1 MGFSRQEYR
10 NGFPFPPP
18 GNVPHPRNKPV
29 SPVSC
34 ISRQILY
41 QWATWEAK
49 CFLCLYWVDIMIS
62 SLFSMSVLS
71 YLSWFSYMK
80 QTLYFWNIINF
91 VIMFYVLFYILMSQF
106 PNALRFYLNMIQ
118 GIPKY
123 SLKVRASLWWS
134 QWYDS
139 GKGVQNCSGYLEGSG
154 PRSKLLK
161 QLQFGAIW
169 WLLST
174 LTIYNAE
181 W

>member
-1 MGFSRQEYR
+1 MFPTQETNLCLLSPALAGR
-10 NGFPFPPP
+10 FFTNEPP
-18 GNVPHPRNKPV
+18 GKP
-29 SPVSC
+29 SALYAF
-34 ISRQILY
+34 IELILWFRPGFWWVC
-41 QWATWEAK
+41 WAI
-49 CFLCLYWVDIMIS
+49 LVD
-62 SLFSMSVLS
+62 
-71 YLSWFSYMK
+71 FSYMK

-123 SLKVRASLWWS
+123 FSLKVRASLWWS

-161 QLQFGAIW
+161 QLQFCAIW